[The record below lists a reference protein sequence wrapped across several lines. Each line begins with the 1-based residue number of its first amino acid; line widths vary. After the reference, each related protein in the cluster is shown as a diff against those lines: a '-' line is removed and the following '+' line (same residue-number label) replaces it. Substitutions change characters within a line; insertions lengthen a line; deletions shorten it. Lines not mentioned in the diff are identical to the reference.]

1 MKNEKLNLENIK
13 IYENIKIK
21 DYNSENEPEDN
32 FSDLETLDK
41 RKLRKTKEKDIKN
54 NIKRNYSSI
63 DK

>member
-54 NIKRNYSSI
+54 NIKRNYSYR
-63 DK
+63 